1 MRVQEKN
8 RLKAPGARTIP
19 GVGETI
25 AAFLIASMP
34 ELGSMNRRQ
43 AACLAG
49 CAPHPRDSGRMT
61 GHRTTTGGRRH
72 IRPML
77 FIAALTAIRGKND
90 LAAAYKAFL
99 KAGKPKRLALAAIMR
114 KIITRAN
121 ARIRDKTA
129 PQPQLT

>member
-1 MRVQEKN
+1 
-8 RLKAPGARTIP
+8 
-19 GVGETI
+19 
-25 AAFLIASMP
+25 
-34 ELGSMNRRQ
+34 
-43 AACLAG
+43 
-49 CAPHPRDSGRMT
+49 
-61 GHRTTTGGRRH
+61 
-72 IRPML
+72 ML